1 MTLNKWFKW
10 FFGSTFFLS
19 GKVYKYIYLLKGC
32 MATISFVVLGYKAKI
47 TIPPPKKKVY
57 QWNKCK
63 KVRYAIDLQLI
74 PTGYFYLVIL
84 IRLEYSFHTV
94 VFFCFFFLMKTLYN
108 MHDDDIELS
117 LINIKVNLIIRPWGV
132 WFFFLWSW

>member
-1 MTLNKWFKW
+1 
-10 FFGSTFFLS
+10 
-19 GKVYKYIYLLKGC
+19 

-84 IRLEYSFHTV
+84 IRLGYSFHTV
-94 VFFCFFFLMKTLYN
+94 VLGFGFFNENTVYAWWWYQTFFDK
-108 MHDDDIELS
+108 H
-117 LINIKVNLIIRPWGV
+117 
-132 WFFFLWSW
+132 